1 MRIPKEPLQ
10 RQDFYIDIMQ
20 KCLVSQAERS
30 AMYSTLRS
38 YYLFGSG
45 VDAAPAHYNKIYPHI
60 DQLSSFMYSA
70 DTTRFSINIGA
81 SQPKSFHK
89 MIPALTKGLHDY
101 WLNSNADQVFAQALN
116 WSLCYNSTFV
126 KLVWRN
132 GIHPYMVE
140 PQVFGVLREDTPYTD
155 RQEAVLQEYYMTK
168 SELYSRLY
176 AHPRREEIIE
186 AMSFAEQEV
195 KHYPEGVERLVTSA
209 IDPTI
214 YGNVQMN
221 LAGSQNYVPRI
232 GEPTVKMYE
241 LWIFDDEIN
250 DYCCVTIAE
259 PRVVIYDRPS
269 KSLFLE
275 GEQPFVQ
282 VCPSPQY
289 DYYWGQSETQRLVF
303 LQEMRNK
310 RVSQVLELLDKQ
322 VSPPKA
328 IMGFTGI
335 LDEKNFALNR
345 AGSFIS
351 TDMPNAKVEEFAPN
365 IPNDIFRE
373 IAEIDAMFAEASGI
387 TSVLSGRGETG
398 VRSQGHASQLA
409 RLGSSRAKRRALI
422 VEDSLEKVATLY
434 LKMMQV
440 YDDTVYTDTDGNKFI
455 ASQFTNDFVVKV
467 DAHSNSPIFME
478 DLRELTF
485 NLYNAGAISKSRLI
499 ELLEPP
505 MKDILLDDIQKAEQQ
520 AAAAPPAPEG
530 APAAPPGAE
539 APTNAQPPLRA
550 VQ

>member
-1 MRIPKEPLQ
+1 
-10 RQDFYIDIMQ
+10 
-20 KCLVSQAERS
+20 
-30 AMYSTLRS
+30 
-38 YYLFGSG
+38 
-45 VDAAPAHYNKIYPHI
+45 
-60 DQLSSFMYSA
+60 
-70 DTTRFSINIGA
+70 
-81 SQPKSFHK
+81 
-89 MIPALTKGLHDY
+89 
-101 WLNSNADQVFAQALN
+101 
-116 WSLCYNSTFV
+116 
-126 KLVWRN
+126 
-132 GIHPYMVE
+132 
-140 PQVFGVLREDTPYTD
+140 
-155 RQEAVLQEYYMTK
+155 
-168 SELYSRLY
+168 
-176 AHPRREEIIE
+176 
-186 AMSFAEQEV
+186 
-195 KHYPEGVERLVTSA
+195 
-209 IDPTI
+209 
-214 YGNVQMN
+214 MN

-289 DYYWGQSETQRLVF
+289 DYYWGQSETQRLIF

-310 RVSQVLELLDKQ
+310 RVSQILELLDKQ

-365 IPNDIFRE
+365 IPNDIYRE

-398 VRSQGHASQLA
+398 VRSSGHASQLA

-422 VEDSLEKVATLY
+422 VEDSLEKIATLY

-440 YDDTVYTDTDGNKFI
+440 YDDTIYTDTDGNKFI

-485 NLYNAGAISKSRLI
+485 NLFNAGAISKARLV

-505 MKDILLDDIQKAEQQ
+505 MKDILLDDILKAEEKT
-520 AAAAPPAPEG
+520 AAAPPAPEG
-530 APAAPPGAE
+530 GAPEASMGAPPGAE